1 MNSKSLQLAEASD
14 LADQAIIKVVD
25 ITQDRDTQL
34 LALSEL
40 GYRVQALIERFE
52 KPHIDERIK
61 R

>member
-1 MNSKSLQLAEASD
+1 MNSENAQLAEASD

-52 KPHIDERIK
+52 QADTDKRIK

>member
-52 KPHIDERIK
+52 EQDTYKRI
-61 R
+61 RL